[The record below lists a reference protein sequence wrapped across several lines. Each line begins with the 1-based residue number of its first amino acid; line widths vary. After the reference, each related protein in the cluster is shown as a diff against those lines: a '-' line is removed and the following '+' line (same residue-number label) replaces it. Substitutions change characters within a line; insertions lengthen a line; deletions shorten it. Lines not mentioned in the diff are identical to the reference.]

1 MTRERGWK
9 PRLGVMGT
17 ERLPRTSTEL
27 TIRPAPLFG
36 AVLLDIARC
45 DDRGPELAGVPAG
58 RDVLH
63 KSADVAWLHE
73 TEGASASFVEG
84 GLAGGLALRRKV
96 TRVEPSWQRFGIG
109 LAPHGDS
116 CRWRHLGTG
125 GSPPTTRERS
135 ERSRRSSER
144 LGPPGFRRA
153 GRRDGMSEGPVASA
167 ACGRERRTRSR
178 NHPPKAGSFAVV
190 REESVGEFQA

>member
-1 MTRERGWK
+1 
-9 PRLGVMGT
+9 MGT
-17 ERLPRTSTEL
+17 ERTPRTSTEL
-27 TIRPAPLFG
+27 TFG
-36 AVLLDIARC
+36 WRCSSELVLLDIARC

-96 TRVEPSWQRFGIG
+96 TRVGPSWQKFGIG

-116 CRWRHLGTG
+116 RRWRHLGTG
-125 GSPPTTRERS
+125 GSSSTTRERS

-144 LGPPGFRRA
+144 VGPPGFRRA
-153 GRRDGMSEGPVASA
+153 GRRDGMSEGPVASVV
-167 ACGRERRTRSR
+167 CGRERRTRNR
-178 NHPPKAGSFAVV
+178 NHPPEAGSFAVV